1 MGSDSRTYLLRTLST
16 LSAQPAVQSLGS
28 NLVRCLEVEPDREA
42 HDAPEGKA
50 AVHSRDEPPGLDGSE
65 GRLVQHG
72 IAGRLMERDR
82 SDGPVRQDQYLK
94 YGRPLPAG
102 LARRPRIFR
111 ARVIPEPHFR
121 LDGAPFVRGVP
132 NQMCRTGRG
141 DVARA
146 AGRDGPPAVIQR

>member
-16 LSAQPAVQSLGS
+16 LSAEPAVQSLGKG
-28 NLVRCLEVEPDREA
+28 LVRSFQVKSDREA
-42 HDAPEGKA
+42 HHAREGKA
-50 AVHSRDEPPGLDGSE
+50 AVHGRDEPPGLDGSE
-65 GRLVQHG
+65 GRLVQDG

-121 LDGAPFVRGVP
+121 SDGARFGRGVP
-132 NQMCRTGRG
+132 KQMR
-141 DVARA
+141 
-146 AGRDGPPAVIQR
+146 